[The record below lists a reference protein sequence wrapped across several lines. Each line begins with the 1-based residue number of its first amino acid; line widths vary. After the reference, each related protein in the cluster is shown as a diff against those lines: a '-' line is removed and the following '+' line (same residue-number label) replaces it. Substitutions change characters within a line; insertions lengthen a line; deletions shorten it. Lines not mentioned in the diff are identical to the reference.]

1 MINGIKNGCI
11 FEFFDP
17 KDKMSHFIGIRKYGP
32 RFNKKLAK
40 KYFLGGH
47 MSALGYK
54 NFADMVIK
62 YTDESNPDEFAQ
74 VGFIGKGGVHN
85 VHEKW

>member
-1 MINGIKNGCI
+1 
-11 FEFFDP
+11 
-17 KDKMSHFIGIRKYGP
+17 
-32 RFNKKLAK
+32 
-40 KYFLGGH
+40 

-74 VGFIGKGGVHN
+74 VGFLVKVECITCTRNGD
-85 VHEKW
+85 